1 MTSYPEKIPKS
12 ASEKMRNFYFNLDSS
27 KIVKSDLESQISNL
41 DDRINKIVDH
51 FTLDDIPIIR
61 FILGQS
67 HDKEELKK
75 LSKALDRV
83 ADLVEV
89 KDKLINKLQVITTA
103 EKDPNWFA
111 LTFGDFS
118 ADVEIGLENILYGD
132 LND

>member
-1 MTSYPEKIPKS
+1 MTSYPEKIPNS
-12 ASEKMRNFYFNLDSS
+12 ASRQIKDFRFNLDSS
-27 KIVKSDLESQISNL
+27 KFVKTELESQVSTL
-41 DDRINKIVDH
+41 EERINKIVDH
-51 FTLDDIPIIR
+51 FTLDDIPILK

-83 ADLVEV
+83 ADLIDL
-89 KDKLINKLQVITTA
+89 KDKLVEKLQVIKMA

-118 ADVEIGLENILYGD
+118 SDVDFSIENILYGD
-132 LND
+132 TDD

>member
-1 MTSYPEKIPKS
+1 MTSYPEKIPNS
-12 ASEKMRNFYFNLDSS
+12 ASSQVKNFYFNLDSS
-27 KIVKSDLESQISNL
+27 KLVKNELETQITSL

-67 HDKEELKK
+67 HDKSELKK

-89 KDKLINKLQVITTA
+89 KDKLIEKLQVIKTA

-118 ADVEIGLENILYGD
+118 SDVELGLENILYGED
-132 LND
+132 NE

>member
-75 LSKALDRV
+75 
-83 ADLVEV
+83 
-89 KDKLINKLQVITTA
+89 
-103 EKDPNWFA
+103 
-111 LTFGDFS
+111 
-118 ADVEIGLENILYGD
+118 
-132 LND
+132 